1 MNGDA
6 LSRVA
11 AAALA
16 TLTAFALTACGPDEA
31 PSANAGTSAS
41 NATAPAQDKANSF
54 AQAAAVIQPGP
65 GAALTP
71 HQETSAGA
79 AANINVTAAAQA
91 ATQAASETPALPDS
105 VADNPVA
112 SVVASLAADSQQVT
126 PVIHAAPGDDS
137 Y

>member
-41 NATAPAQDKANSF
+41 NATAPKHDAANSF
-54 AQAAAVIQPGP
+54 AEAAAVIQPGP
-65 GAALTP
+65 GAAITP
-71 HQETSAGA
+71 HQEVSAGA
-79 AANINVTAAAQA
+79 AANIGTTAS
-91 ATQAASETPALPDS
+91 TQAASAASALPDS
-105 VADNPVA
+105 IADNPVA

>member
-31 PSANAGTSAS
+31 PSGSASSSAS
-41 NATAPAQDKANSF
+41 NATAHDAANSF

-71 HQETSAGA
+71 HQEVSAGA
-79 AANINVTAAAQA
+79 AANIGMTAS
-91 ATQAASETPALPDS
+91 AASALPDS